1 MLCLLLPSAL
11 YAQTGSQGDPG
22 PIRSSP
28 AYAEILLRKTE
39 IQADLEAL
47 LADYTEANPKII
59 DLRFE
64 LSALDKSLERVFAVR
79 PTETSKLTLALGKMI
94 VRKAELET
102 DLNRLQRTY
111 NKDHQEVK
119 RMQRRV
125 DIYDSAIKEILK

>member
-1 MLCLLLPSAL
+1 
-11 YAQTGSQGDPG
+11 
-22 PIRSSP
+22 
-28 AYAEILLRKTE
+28 
-39 IQADLEAL
+39 
-47 LADYTEANPKII
+47 
-59 DLRFE
+59 
-64 LSALDKSLERVFAVR
+64 
-79 PTETSKLTLALGKMI
+79 MI